1 MVRSVLIAVAAT
13 GVLLLAGFWL
23 GGFPGAV
30 IVTVATWLFMAAA
43 SNRRV
48 SRVWVEFA
56 RPRLLATLLLA
67 ALVCGV
73 VGERLL
79 WSGHSGRLVTDL
91 WNTVPQ
97 VICLIIVARLAA
109 ALILPEP

>member
-1 MVRSVLIAVAAT
+1 MVRSVLLSAVLT
-13 GVLLLAGFWL
+13 VVLLLTGFWL
-23 GGFPGAV
+23 GGITGAA

-73 VGERLL
+73 VGDRLL
-79 WSGHSGRLVTDL
+79 WSGDSGRLVTDL
-91 WNTVPQ
+91 WDTVPQ
-97 VICLIIVARLAA
+97 VICLIVVARLAA